1 MAAMRPRE
9 RGAEAEC
16 VGAPSESVVSQT
28 QLHGV
33 LLPWVAF
40 TSLSSDSSSAAWGL
54 CHLVF
59 EIPAESKVL

>member
-1 MAAMRPRE
+1 M
-9 RGAEAEC
+9 
-16 VGAPSESVVSQT
+16 GAPSESVVSQT

-59 EIPAESKVL
+59 EIPAESKVIILVNI